1 MSLQSIALHW
11 HRLMLWIT
19 GFLGYCCVDSGRG
32 KLPEHWLTVRKGLA
46 WGESVPV
53 LFAEHTSAA
62 DLAQVNF
69 PNPPAGQPQ
78 WLALAQGVFNSQA
91 PRWDTASCAG
101 GLKWQISPLNNGY
114 NYKNSISNGC
124 FFNMAARLG
133 LYTGNSSYLDWAEK
147 TWDWV
152 AGPVGLINN
161 QSYVFDGSDDTI
173 DCTKVSHLQW
183 SYNAGV
189 FLYGAAVMYNAT
201 EGDTRAKWQTRTRGL
216 LTGIASMFFQNQ
228 TMTEVACESGAN
240 CNIDQQTF
248 KAYLA
253 RWMAASVKVAPWTHD
268 TIMPL
273 IRASALAAARSVSL
287 SSSPVKGGGGGG
299 GGG

>member
-1 MSLQSIALHW
+1 M
-11 HRLMLWIT
+11 
-19 GFLGYCCVDSGRG
+19 
-32 KLPEHWLTVRKGLA
+32 
-46 WGESVPV
+46 
-53 LFAEHTSAA
+53 
-62 DLAQVNF
+62 QVNF
-69 PNPPAGQPQ
+69 PNPPAGQPH

-91 PRWDTASCAG
+91 PRWDTASCDG

-114 NYKNSISNGC
+114 NYKNAISNGC

-133 LYTGNSSYLDWAEK
+133 LYTGNTSYFDWAEK

-161 QSYVFDGSDDTI
+161 QSYVFDGSDDAM
-173 DCTKVSHLQW
+173 DCAEVSHLQW

-189 FLYGAAVMYNAT
+189 FLYGAAVMWNAT
-201 EGDTRAKWQTRTRGL
+201 EGDTQVKWETRTRGL
-216 LTGIASMFFQNQ
+216 LTGIVPVFFNNQ
-228 TMTEVACESGAN
+228 TMIEIACERGGN

-268 TIMPL
+268 TIVRPGKVLCWSFAYAAHLDAPDQNFGVGCCEIGKNMASSHFLHRHARLLLRPADH
-273 IRASALAAARSVSL
+273 IRCSALAATTDGHAALTGYQESGMAL
-287 SSSPVKGGGGGG
+287 LA
-299 GGG
+299 